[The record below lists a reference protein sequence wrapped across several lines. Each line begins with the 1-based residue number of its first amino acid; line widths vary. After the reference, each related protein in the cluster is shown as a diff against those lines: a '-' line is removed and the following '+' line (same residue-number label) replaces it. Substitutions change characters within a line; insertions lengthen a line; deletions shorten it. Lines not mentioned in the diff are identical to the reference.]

1 MEIHRKQRQ
10 APIQPACGDCRRC
23 RSALACS
30 CAVGRAGI
38 CFPAQRRLV
47 PPSDLEPTLQ
57 IGVLEPEV
65 RIEVVGEDGV
75 LGGRR
80 QGGRAFYLTGQ
91 ELGGHAFRRGVDQVV
106 DVRSAVANDVTHVV
120 QHVSGVQVVGIEQGQ
135 QEVGIEVAAVEQR
148 INEAV
153 CVCAWWGW

>member
-1 MEIHRKQRQ
+1 M
-10 APIQPACGDCRRC
+10 
-23 RSALACS
+23 
-30 CAVGRAGI
+30 
-38 CFPAQRRLV
+38 

-91 ELGGHAFRRGVDQVV
+91 ELGGHAFQRGVDQVV
-106 DVRSAVANDVTHVV
+106 DVRSAAADDVTHVV
-120 QHVSGVQVVGIEQGQ
+120 QQVSGVQVVGIEQGQ

-153 CVCAWWGW
+153 CVCVVGKVR